1 MRIATTMSDTK
12 LENEL
17 DDGFMNGDNNP
28 PAASAVLFAAFPT
41 KPPTLLPAFGSS
53 KNHPSNP
60 APVPHLNRSRKL
72 VVPSAFVFLN
82 HPFFFA
88 TVPAAA
94 TIMYYY
100 YTPTKKSFFLDFFSW
115 FVSVYTHET
124 NHGRQPTQ
132 EKPQGS
138 TKRRLVDTRSQR
150 RPRRSRARD
159 DRRPNDRIL

>member
-1 MRIATTMSDTK
+1 MLFMRTGMRIATMMSETK

-53 KNHPSNP
+53 KNQPSNP

-82 HPFFFA
+82 HPFFFTTA
-88 TVPAAA
+88 PVDILYNTS
-94 TIMYYY
+94 
-100 YTPTKKSFFLDFFSW
+100 TKKFFLDFFSRFFFLVRFSIHTRNQPW
-115 FVSVYTHET
+115 TPTNSRKTSRIHET
-124 NHGRQPTQ
+124 PIGRH
-132 EKPQGS
+132 S
-138 TKRRLVDTRSQR
+138 TPKTSESVSG
-150 RPRRSRARD
+150 P
-159 DRRPNDRIL
+159 